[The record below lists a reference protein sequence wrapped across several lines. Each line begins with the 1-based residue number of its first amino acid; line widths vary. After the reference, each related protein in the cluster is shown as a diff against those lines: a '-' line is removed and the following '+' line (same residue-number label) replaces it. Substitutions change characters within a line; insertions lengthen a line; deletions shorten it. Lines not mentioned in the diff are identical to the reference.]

1 VEDILRDILLLCRE
15 SAEQQK
21 IILQE
26 EIEPNLPVL
35 RLDRQRMQE
44 AFWNLVNN
52 ALQAMPDG
60 GRLTLAAKLQ
70 AGKEIII
77 EISDTGQGI
86 PEENIRRIFEYY
98 FTTKEKGIGLGIPL
112 AHKIIQ
118 EHGGT
123 IRAQS
128 EVGRGSTFRISLP
141 VPREK
146 G

>member
-1 VEDILRDILLLCRE
+1 
-15 SAEQQK
+15 
-21 IILQE
+21 
-26 EIEPNLPVL
+26 
-35 RLDRQRMQE
+35 MQE

-128 EVGRGSTFRISLP
+128 EAGRGSTFQISLP